1 MYCYIEIN
9 RTVFIFLHVF
19 LHTNLPSCPLYFLN
33 CYIERN
39 KLIGQEDEV
48 LYAIEEEAEIQSSK
62 RYTNSDSK
70 SNTQNEYVDK
80 ILDYKMLIWEQWGF
94 VETSCF

>member
-1 MYCYIEIN
+1 MSIVFLCCYIEIN

-19 LHTNLPSCPLYFLN
+19 LHTNLPSCPLYFLH

-39 KLIGQEDEV
+39 RLVGQEDEI
-48 LYAIEEEAEIQSSK
+48 LYATTEEAEVQSSK

-70 SNTQNEYVDK
+70 SNTQIGTWFTFGPPK
-80 ILDYKMLIWEQWGF
+80 ILLK
-94 VETSCF
+94 